1 METRRIGIVIGSVC
15 TVLAIVGLTV
25 NAGAAGGRGAQ
36 PGHNPNPLNV
46 FVVNDTAAPVTTTQV
61 PPVRFQE
68 LLGAASTD
76 GSEECDSVE
85 NIEGKRKVV
94 EQVVFEVDTPE
105 ALTGPNAY
113 LLVSGQGNFVRIVVD
128 LVQLTDGT
136 NPLINRWGGRFQGP
150 FLATGQD
157 AFEGRFLAV
166 CVRNNAD
173 VRAFAVGIVEDLP
186 PQ

>member
-46 FVVNDTAAPVTTTQV
+46 FVVNDEAAPVATTQV

-68 LLGAASTD
+68 LLTAVSD
-76 GSEECDSVE
+76 GNVECDTVE
-85 NIEGKRKVV
+85 NVEGKRKVV
-94 EQVVFEVDTPE
+94 EQVVFEVETPE
-105 ALTGPNAY
+105 ALTGPNVF
-113 LLVSGQGNFVRIVVD
+113 LQVSGQNDFLRITVD
-128 LVQLTDGT
+128 LVQRTDDT
-136 NPLINRWGGRFQGP
+136 NPVVNLWGGRFEGP
-150 FLATGQD
+150 FLATGQPGE
-157 AFEGRFLAV
+157 EGRFLGV
-166 CVRNNAD
+166 CVRNNAV